1 MRMSSRK
8 FTVNEVFETMQKIAE
23 MSGSGSKDSKIKMLA
38 GLLAA
43 SGPIEARYITR
54 FALGDLRLGAGDA
67 TILEALSKMSTGD
80 RKFKEELEGAYNIC
94 CDLGTI
100 GEVLAKQGVK
110 GIEEFRVTLFKPIRP
125 ALAERLPTAEQILER
140 MRGKCAVESK
150 YDGLRV
156 QIHMDR
162 KAKRIEIFSR
172 RLERITDM
180 FPDLV
185 KAAFAE
191 LKGDK
196 VIL

>member
-1 MRMSSRK
+1 
-8 FTVNEVFETMQKIAE
+8 
-23 MSGSGSKDSKIKMLA
+23 MLA

-80 RKFKEELEGAYNIC
+80 RNFKEELEGAYNIC

-110 GIEEFRVTLFKPIRP
+110 GIEEFRVTLFQADRGLRSPSAFRP
-125 ALAERLPTAEQILER
+125 RNRNTGSDGP
-140 MRGKCAVESK
+140 GKCAVESK

-196 VIL
+196 VILEGEG